1 MNILKSSLVRIENY
15 TFSSDFYYCNLF
27 WYIANSTKSDK
38 FMPLVES
45 AYLRNNSSEINNAI
59 AYLAKLDSL
68 DISQKLKNK
77 IDDYFKSLDREL
89 KGIYHNYIHYYF
101 KHGSKDLAKS
111 LLIDEFNSTFGN
123 LDPQTI
129 TREQYISFDF
139 PNASI
144 FNILSKYVSDIDF
157 SIEMSLKFLLVCSE
171 HMADIALSK
180 YSILNKIDRTTLDNY
195 AEQIKDDSVRV
206 SEVSYLLK
214 NNLSSMPL
222 IQLEKYLPY
231 FLSHHMYY
239 PTLEALYNKYWNDN
253 LARSFLTS
261 FITHNWSDVS
271 AQMFDKYINF
281 FLTLF
286 TKEQLEE
293 FESQR
298 TTDVNVYIERIY
310 RIWLGSYKVH
320 YQKL

>member
-1 MNILKSSLVRIENY
+1 
-15 TFSSDFYYCNLF
+15 
-27 WYIANSTKSDK
+27 
-38 FMPLVES
+38 
-45 AYLRNNSSEINNAI
+45 
-59 AYLAKLDSL
+59 
-68 DISQKLKNK
+68 
-77 IDDYFKSLDREL
+77 
-89 KGIYHNYIHYYF
+89 
-101 KHGSKDLAKS
+101 
-111 LLIDEFNSTFGN
+111 
-123 LDPQTI
+123 
-129 TREQYISFDF
+129 
-139 PNASI
+139 
-144 FNILSKYVSDIDF
+144 
-157 SIEMSLKFLLVCSE
+157 
-171 HMADIALSK
+171 MADIALSK
-180 YSILNKIDRTTLDNY
+180 YSILNKIDRATLDNY

-253 LARSFLTS
+253 LARSFLTR